1 MFTLSCLSSAIKH
14 RVSKPIYIPTFK
26 NDVSEMPY
34 VQGCQKPSVCKTPV
48 PYESSKANATKQNM
62 PVYIPRAIHT
72 WQLIKGLLI
81 KGS

>member
-1 MFTLSCLSSAIKH
+1 M
-14 RVSKPIYIPTFK
+14 
-26 NDVSEMPY
+26 
-34 VQGCQKPSVCKTPV
+34 QGCQKPSVCKTPV